1 MSKLDQN
8 KTPLFTV
15 LKDEYVRR
23 NILPFHVP
31 GHKRG
36 KGVDKEFYNFMG
48 EAPFSIDVT
57 IFKMVDGLHHPKSC
71 IKEAQELLA
80 DAYGVK
86 HSFFAVNGTSGAI
99 QAMIMSVIKAGEKI
113 LVPRNV
119 HKSVSAGII
128 LSGSEPVYMNPE
140 IDENLGIALGVKP
153 QTVEN
158 MLKQDPDIAAV
169 LLINPTYYGVA
180 TDLKKIADI
189 VHSYDIP
196 LIVDEAHGPHL
207 HFHDELP
214 VSAVDA
220 GADICTQST
229 HKILGSMTQMSV
241 IHVNSDRVNVEK
253 VKQILSLLH
262 TTSPSYPLMAS
273 LDCARRQIATEGQ
286 ELLTKAIELAKYFR
300 REANRIPGIYCFGEE
315 LVGKEGF
322 FAFDPTKITI
332 SAKELGL
339 KGGEL
344 ESLLVD
350 DYNIQMELSD
360 YYNTLGL
367 VTIGDTEESIDRL
380 LDALRDISKRF
391 FGKGKT
397 LEKNNIKLPET
408 PELVLMPREA
418 FYSEKNKV
426 PFKESVGK
434 ISGEMIMAYP
444 PGIPIIIAGERI
456 SQDIIDHIE
465 ELKEADL
472 HIQGME
478 DPELETIN
486 VIEEEDAVYLY
497 TEKMKNVL
505 IGVQTNLGV
514 NKTGTEFGPDDL
526 IQAYP
531 DTFDEMELIS
541 VERQK
546 EDFNDKKLKF
556 KNTVLDT
563 CEKIAKRVNEA
574 VIDGYRPILVGGDHS
589 ISLGSVAGVSLEKE
603 IGILWI
609 SAHGDMNTPE
619 STLTGNI
626 HGMPLALIQGLGDRE
641 LVNCFYEGAKV
652 DSRNIVI
659 FGAREIEIEERKII
673 EKTGVKIVYYD
684 DILRRG
690 IDAVLEEIKDYL
702 KVDNLHISID
712 MNVFDPEIAP
722 GVSVPVRNGMSSDEM
737 FKSLKFAFK
746 NYSVTSADITEF
758 NPLNDINGKTAE
770 LVDDIV
776 QYMMNPDY

>member
-1 MSKLDQN
+1 MSKLDQT
-8 KTPLFTV
+8 KTPLFSV
-15 LKDEYVRR
+15 LKNEYVGRD
-23 NILPFHVP
+23 ILPFHVP

-36 KGVDKEFYNFMG
+36 KGVDGEFYNFMG
-48 EAPFSIDVT
+48 EGPFSMDVT
-57 IFKMVDGLHHPKSC
+57 IFTMVDGLHHPKSC
-71 IKEAQELLA
+71 IKEAQELAA
-80 DAYGVK
+80 DAYGVR

-99 QAMIMSVIKAGEKI
+99 QAMIMSVMKAGEKI

-169 LLINPTYYGVA
+169 LIINPTYYGVA
-180 TDLKKIADI
+180 TDIKKIAEI

-207 HFHDELP
+207 HFHEGLP

-229 HKILGSMTQMSV
+229 HKILGALTQMSL
-241 IHVNSDRVNVEK
+241 IHVNSDRVDAAK

-273 LDCARRQIATEGQ
+273 LDCARRQIATQGR
-286 ELLTKAIELAKYFR
+286 ELLTRTIALARRFR
-300 REANRIPGIYCFGEE
+300 SEANRIPGIYCFGEE

-339 KGGEL
+339 KGFEL
-344 ESLLVD
+344 ESLLVN

-367 VTIGDTEESIDRL
+367 VTIGDTDESINRL
-380 LDALRDISKRF
+380 LDALRDISRRF
-391 FGKGKT
+391 INNTKQ
-397 LEKNNIKLPET
+397 LEKNFIKLPDT

-426 PFKESVGK
+426 LFKESVGK
-434 ISGEMIMAYP
+434 ICGEMIMAYP

-465 ELKEADL
+465 ELKDAKL
-472 HIQGME
+472 HLQGME

-486 VIEEEDAVYLY
+486 VIEEEDAVYIY
-497 TEKMKNVL
+497 SEKMKNKL
-505 IGVQTNLGV
+505 IGVQMNLGA
-514 NKTGTEFGPDDL
+514 NRSGTEFGPDEL
-526 IQAYP
+526 LQSYP
-531 DTFDEMELIS
+531 DTFDEMELIT

-556 KNTVLDT
+556 KNTILHT
-563 CEKIAKRVNEA
+563 SEKIAKTVNEA
-574 VIDGYRPILVGGDHS
+574 VKDGYRPIMIGGDHT
-589 ISLGSVAGVSLEKE
+589 ISLGSVAGVTLEKE
-603 IGILWI
+603 VGLIWI

-626 HGMPLALIQGLGDRE
+626 HGMPLALLQGIGDRD
-641 LVNCFYEGAKV
+641 LANCFYEGAKV
-652 DSRNIVI
+652 DSKNVVI
-659 FGAREIEIEERKII
+659 FGAREIELEERKII
-673 EKTGVKIVYYD
+673 EQVGVKIIYYD
-684 DILRRG
+684 EILRKG
-690 IDAVLEEIKDYL
+690 IDNVLEEVKEYL
-702 KVDNLHISID
+702 AIDNIHISFDLNAI
-712 MNVFDPEIAP
+712 DPEIAP
-722 GVSVPVRNGMSSDEM
+722 GVSVPVRSGFTEDEV
-737 FKSLKFAFK
+737 FKTLKFLFK
-746 NYSVTSADITEF
+746 NYWVTSADLVEF
-758 NPLNDINGKTAE
+758 NPVNDTNGKTAE
-770 LVDDIV
+770 LINDIV
-776 QYMMNPDY
+776 SYMTNPD

>member
-36 KGVDKEFYNFMG
+36 KGVDKEFFNFMG

-531 DTFDEMELIS
+531 DTFDEMELIT

-556 KNTVLDT
+556 KNTVLHT

-589 ISLGSVAGVSLEKE
+589 ISLGSVSGVSLEKE

-609 SAHGDMNTPE
+609 SAHGDMN
-619 STLTGNI
+619 
-626 HGMPLALIQGLGDRE
+626 
-641 LVNCFYEGAKV
+641 
-652 DSRNIVI
+652 
-659 FGAREIEIEERKII
+659 
-673 EKTGVKIVYYD
+673 
-684 DILRRG
+684 IL
-690 IDAVLEEIKDYL
+690 
-702 KVDNLHISID
+702 
-712 MNVFDPEIAP
+712 
-722 GVSVPVRNGMSSDEM
+722 
-737 FKSLKFAFK
+737 
-746 NYSVTSADITEF
+746 
-758 NPLNDINGKTAE
+758 
-770 LVDDIV
+770 
-776 QYMMNPDY
+776 

>member
-8 KTPLFTV
+8 KTPLFSV
-15 LKDEYVRR
+15 LKNEYVGR

-36 KGVDKEFYNFMG
+36 KGVDEEFFNFMG
-48 EAPFSIDVT
+48 EGAFSMDVT

-71 IKEAQELLA
+71 IKEAQELSA

-99 QAMIMSVIKAGEKI
+99 QAMIMSVMKAGEKI

-169 LLINPTYYGVA
+169 LIINPTYYGVA
-180 TDLKKIADI
+180 TDIKKIADI

-207 HFHDELP
+207 HFHDDLP
-214 VSAVDA
+214 VSAVDV

-229 HKILGSMTQMSV
+229 HKILGSMTQMSL
-241 IHVNSDRVNVEK
+241 IHVNSDRVDVEK

-273 LDCARRQIATEGQ
+273 LDCARRQIATKGR
-286 ELLTKAIELAKYFR
+286 ELLTRTIELARYFR

-315 LVGKEGF
+315 LVGKDGF

-339 KGGEL
+339 KGFEL

-367 VTIGDTEESIDRL
+367 VTIGDTQESIDKL
-380 LDALRDISKRF
+380 LDALRDISKRLW
-391 FGKGKT
+391 GNKKH
-397 LEKNNIKLPET
+397 LEKNFIKLPDT

-426 PFKESVGK
+426 LFKESVGK
-434 ISGEMIMAYP
+434 ICGEMIMAYP

-456 SQDIIDHIE
+456 SQDIVDHIQ
-465 ELKEADL
+465 ELKDANL

-478 DPELETIN
+478 DPDLETIN
-486 VIEEEDAVYLY
+486 VIEEEDAVYIY
-497 TEKMKNVL
+497 SEKMKNML
-505 IGVQTNLGV
+505 IGVQMNLGA
-514 NKTGTEFGPDDL
+514 NKSGTEFGPDEL
-526 IQAYP
+526 LQSYP
-531 DTFDEMELIS
+531 DTFDEMELIA
-541 VERQK
+541 VEKQR

-556 KNTVLDT
+556 KNTILHT
-563 CEKIAKRVNEA
+563 CEKIAKTVNDA
-574 VIDGYRPILVGGDHS
+574 VRDGYRPIMIGGDHS

-603 IGILWI
+603 IGLVWI

-626 HGMPLALIQGLGDRE
+626 HGMPLALLQGIGDRD
-641 LVNCFYEGAKV
+641 LANCFYEGAKV
-652 DSRNIVI
+652 DSKNIVI
-659 FGAREIEIEERKII
+659 LGAREVEIEERKII
-673 EKTGVKIVYYD
+673 ENLGIKIVYYD
-684 DILRRG
+684 EILKKG
-690 IDAVLEEIKDYL
+690 IDNVLEEIKDYL
-702 KVDNLHISID
+702 EVDNVHISFDI
-712 MNVFDPEIAP
+712 NAFDPEVAP
-722 GVSVPVRNGMSSDEM
+722 GVSIPVRNGFSEEEV
-737 FKSLKFAFK
+737 FKTLKFLFK
-746 NYSVTSADITEF
+746 NYWITSADLVEF
-758 NPLNDINGKTAE
+758 NPVNDINGKTAE
-770 LVDDIV
+770 LINDIV
-776 QYMMNPDY
+776 SYMTNPD

>member
-8 KTPLFTV
+8 KTPLFSV
-15 LKDEYVRR
+15 LKDEYVGRD
-23 NILPFHVP
+23 IVPFHVP

-36 KGVDKEFYNFMG
+36 KGVDEEFYKFMG
-48 EAPFSIDVT
+48 PGPFSMDVT
-57 IFKMVDGLHHPKSC
+57 IFSMVDGLHHPKSC
-71 IKEAQELLA
+71 IKEAQELTA

-99 QAMIMSVIKAGEKI
+99 QAMIMSVMKAGEKI

-169 LLINPTYYGVA
+169 LIINPTYYGVA
-180 TDLKKIADI
+180 TDIKKIADI

-207 HFHDELP
+207 HFHEELP
-214 VSAVDA
+214 ISAVDA

-229 HKILGSMTQMSV
+229 HKILGAMTQMSL
-241 IHVNSDRVNVEK
+241 IHVNSDRVDVEK

-273 LDCARRQIATEGQ
+273 LDCARRQIATQGR
-286 ELLTKAIELAKYFR
+286 ELLTRTIALARRFR
-300 REANRIPGIYCFGEE
+300 TEANRIPGIYCFGEE
-315 LVGKEGF
+315 LIGKDGF

-339 KGGEL
+339 KGFEL
-344 ESLLVD
+344 ESLLID

-367 VTIGDTEESIDRL
+367 VTIGDTDESINKL
-380 LDALRDISKRF
+380 LDALRDISNRF
-391 FGKGKT
+391 IGNNKQ
-397 LEKNNIKLPET
+397 LEKNFIKLPDT

-426 PFKESVGK
+426 LFKESVGK
-434 ISGEMIMAYP
+434 ICGEMIMAYP

-465 ELKEADL
+465 ELKEAKL
-472 HIQGME
+472 HLQGME
-478 DPELETIN
+478 DPNLQTIN
-486 VIEEEDAVYLY
+486 VIEEEDAVYIY
-497 TEKMKNVL
+497 SEKMKNKL
-505 IGVQTNLGV
+505 IGVQMNLGA
-514 NKTGTEFGPDDL
+514 NKSGTEFGPDEL
-526 IQAYP
+526 LQAYP

-556 KNTVLDT
+556 KNTILHT
-563 CEKIAKRVNEA
+563 SEKIAKLVNET
-574 VIDGYRPILVGGDHS
+574 VKDGYRPIMIGGDHT
-589 ISLGSVAGVSLEKE
+589 ISLGSVTGVTLEKE
-603 IGILWI
+603 VGLIWI

-626 HGMPLALIQGLGDRE
+626 HGMPLALLQGIGDRD
-641 LVNCFYEGAKV
+641 LANCFYEGAKV
-652 DSRNIVI
+652 ESKNIVI
-659 FGAREIEIEERKII
+659 FGAREIELEERKII
-673 EKTGVKIVYYD
+673 EEVGVKIVYYD
-684 DILRRG
+684 EILRKG
-690 IDAVLEEIKDYL
+690 IDNVLEEVKDYL
-702 KVDNLHISID
+702 NVDNIHISFDLNAI
-712 MNVFDPEIAP
+712 DPEIAP
-722 GVSVPVRNGMSSDEM
+722 GVSIPVRSGFTEEEV
-737 FKSLKFAFK
+737 FKTLKFLFK
-746 NYSVTSADITEF
+746 NYWVTSADLVEF
-758 NPLNDINGKTAE
+758 NPVNDINGKTAE
-770 LVDDIV
+770 LINDIV
-776 QYMMNPDY
+776 SYMTNPD

>member
-8 KTPLFTV
+8 KTPLFSV
-15 LKDEYVRR
+15 LKDEYVGRD
-23 NILPFHVP
+23 ILPFHVP

-36 KGVDKEFYNFMG
+36 KGVDEEFYNFMG
-48 EAPFSIDVT
+48 EGAFSMDVT

-71 IKEAQELLA
+71 IREAQELAA

-99 QAMIMSVIKAGEKI
+99 QAMIMSVMKAGEKI

-180 TDLKKIADI
+180 TDIKKIADI

-207 HFHDELP
+207 HFHEELP
-214 VSAVDA
+214 ISAVDA

-229 HKILGSMTQMSV
+229 HKILGAMTQMSL
-241 IHVNSDRVNVEK
+241 IHVNSDRVDVEK

-273 LDCARRQIATEGQ
+273 LDCARRQIATQGR
-286 ELLTKAIELAKYFR
+286 ELLTRTIELARRFR

-315 LVGKEGF
+315 LMGKEGF

-339 KGGEL
+339 KGFEL

-367 VTIGDTEESIDRL
+367 VTIGDTEESIEKL
-380 LDALRDISKRF
+380 LSALRDISRRF
-391 FGKGKT
+391 IDNSKH
-397 LEKNNIKLPET
+397 LEKNFIKLPDT

-434 ISGEMIMAYP
+434 ICGEMIMAYP

-456 SQDIIDHIE
+456 SQEIIEHIE
-465 ELKEADL
+465 ELKEAKL

-478 DPELETIN
+478 DPELQTIN
-486 VIEEEDAVYLY
+486 VIEEEDAVYIY
-497 TEKMKNVL
+497 SEKMKNKL
-505 IGVQTNLGV
+505 IGVQMNLGA
-514 NKTGTEFGPDDL
+514 NKSGTEFGPDEL
-526 IQAYP
+526 LQSYP

-541 VERQK
+541 IERQR

-556 KNTVLDT
+556 KNTILHT
-563 CEKIAKRVNEA
+563 SEKIAKTVNEA
-574 VIDGYRPILVGGDHS
+574 VKDGYRPIMIGGDHT
-589 ISLGSVAGVSLEKE
+589 ISLGSVAGVTLEKE
-603 IGILWI
+603 VGLIWI

-626 HGMPLALIQGLGDRE
+626 HGMPLALLQGIGDRD
-641 LVNCFYEGAKV
+641 LANCFYEGMKV
-652 DSRNIVI
+652 ESKNIVI
-659 FGAREIEIEERKII
+659 FGAREIELEERKII
-673 EKTGVKIVYYD
+673 EDVGVKIVYYD
-684 DILRRG
+684 EILRKG
-690 IDAVLEEIKDYL
+690 IDNVLEEIKEYL
-702 KVDNLHISID
+702 SIDNIHISFDLNAI
-712 MNVFDPEIAP
+712 DPEIAP
-722 GVSVPVRNGMSSDEM
+722 GVSVPVRNGFSEEEV
-737 FKSLKFAFK
+737 FKTLKFLFK
-746 NYSVTSADITEF
+746 NYWVTSADLFEF
-758 NPLNDINGKTAE
+758 NPINDINGKTAE
-770 LVDDIV
+770 LVKDIV
-776 QYMMNPDY
+776 SYMTNPD

>member
-36 KGVDKEFYNFMG
+36 KGVDKEFFNFMG

-169 LLINPTYYGVA
+169 LIINPTYYGVA
-180 TDLKKIADI
+180 TDIKKIADI

-214 VSAVDA
+214 ISAVDA

-229 HKILGSMTQMSV
+229 HKILGAMTQMSV

-273 LDCARRQIATEGQ
+273 LDCSRRQIATQGQ
-286 ELLTKAIELAKYFR
+286 ELLTRTIELAKYFR

-315 LVGKEGF
+315 LVGKDGF

-367 VTIGDTEESIDRL
+367 ITIGDSEESVNKL
-380 LDALRDISKRF
+380 LDALRDISRRF

-397 LEKNNIKLPET
+397 LEKNIIKLPET

-456 SQDIIDHIE
+456 SQDIIDYIE

-486 VIEEEDAVYLY
+486 VIEEEDAIYLY

-589 ISLGSVAGVSLEKE
+589 ISLGSISGVSLEKE
-603 IGILWI
+603 IGVLWI
-609 SAHGDMNTPE
+609 SAHGDMKTPE

-626 HGMPLALIQGLGDRE
+626 HGMPLALLQGLGDRE
-641 LVNCFYEGAKV
+641 LVNCFYEGAKL

-659 FGAREIEIEERKII
+659 FGAREIEVEERKII

-684 DILRRG
+684 DILRKG
-690 IDAVLEEIKDYL
+690 IDNVLDEIKDYL
-702 KVDNLHISID
+702 KIDNLHISID

-722 GVSVPVRNGMSSDEM
+722 GVSVPVRRGMSYDEM

-770 LVDDIV
+770 LVNGIV

>member
-1 MSKLDQN
+1 M
-8 KTPLFTV
+8 
-15 LKDEYVRR
+15 
-23 NILPFHVP
+23 
-31 GHKRG
+31 
-36 KGVDKEFYNFMG
+36 
-48 EAPFSIDVT
+48 DVT
-57 IFKMVDGLHHPKSC
+57 IFTMVDGLHHPKSC
-71 IKEAQELLA
+71 IKEAQELTA

-99 QAMIMSVIKAGEKI
+99 QAMIMSVMKAGEKI

-169 LLINPTYYGVA
+169 LIINPTYYGVA
-180 TDLKKIADI
+180 TDIKKIADI

-207 HFHDELP
+207 HFHEELP
-214 VSAVDA
+214 VSAVDV

-229 HKILGSMTQMSV
+229 HKILGAMTQMSL
-241 IHVNSDRVNVEK
+241 IHVNSDRVDVEK

-273 LDCARRQIATEGQ
+273 LDCARRQIATKGR
-286 ELLTKAIELAKYFR
+286 ELLTKTIELARRFR

-315 LVGKEGF
+315 LVGKDGF

-339 KGGEL
+339 KGFEL

-367 VTIGDTEESIDRL
+367 VTIGDTDESIDRL
-380 LDALRDISKRF
+380 LDALRDISNRF
-391 FGKGKT
+391 IGNAKH
-397 LEKNNIKLPET
+397 LEKNFIKLPDT

-426 PFKESVGK
+426 AFKESVGK
-434 ISGEMIMAYP
+434 ICGEMIMAYP

-465 ELKEADL
+465 ELKEAKL
-472 HIQGME
+472 HLQGME
-478 DPELETIN
+478 DPDLQTIN
-486 VIEEEDAVYLY
+486 VIEEEDAVYIY
-497 TEKMKNVL
+497 SEKMKNKL
-505 IGVQTNLGV
+505 IGVQMNLGA
-514 NKTGTEFGPDDL
+514 NKSGTEFGPDEL
-526 IQAYP
+526 LQSYP

-556 KNTVLDT
+556 KNTILHT
-563 CEKIAKRVNEA
+563 SEKIAKTVNEA
-574 VIDGYRPILVGGDHS
+574 VRDGYRPIMIGGDHT
-589 ISLGSVAGVSLEKE
+589 ISLGSVSGVTLEKE
-603 IGILWI
+603 VGLIWI

-626 HGMPLALIQGLGDRE
+626 HGMPLALLQGIGDRD
-641 LVNCFYEGAKV
+641 LANCFYEGAKV
-652 DSRNIVI
+652 ESKNVVI
-659 FGAREIEIEERKII
+659 FGAREIELEERKII
-673 EKTGVKIVYYD
+673 EEVGVKIVYYD
-684 DILRRG
+684 EILRKG
-690 IDAVLEEIKDYL
+690 IDNVLQEIKDYL
-702 KVDNLHISID
+702 KVDNVHISFDLNAI
-712 MNVFDPEIAP
+712 DPEIAP
-722 GVSVPVRNGMSSDEM
+722 GVSVPVRNGFSEDEV
-737 FKSLKFAFK
+737 FKTLKFLFK
-746 NYSVTSADITEF
+746 NYWITSADLVEF
-758 NPLNDINGKTAE
+758 NPVNDINGKTAE
-770 LVDDIV
+770 LINDIV
-776 QYMMNPDY
+776 SYMTNPD